1 MAVSVLCLPVPL
13 ILLVHLHILEYPFA
27 NNPEYDLNVFDPHV
41 RGLRDRT
48 KSMEDVCYFLICQ
61 LEGSK
66 DRVKK
71 VWGSQFVSVWHYAYR
86 VIPFRFCQPTHVYSL
101 WTPRR
106 FGLHLPSTWNL
117 CVINRF
123 IDCRKRPLGMT
134 TERERKQTR
143 GRLWHGG
150 GKMLSYENL
159 L

>member
-13 ILLVHLHILEYPFA
+13 ILLVHLHILDKYPFE

-71 VWGSQFVSVWHYAYR
+71 AWGSQFVSV
-86 VIPFRFCQPTHVYSL
+86 
-101 WTPRR
+101 
-106 FGLHLPSTWNL
+106 
-117 CVINRF
+117 
-123 IDCRKRPLGMT
+123 
-134 TERERKQTR
+134 
-143 GRLWHGG
+143 
-150 GKMLSYENL
+150 
-159 L
+159 